1 MDEEFMNTL
10 RNLGT
15 KWYHCPNG
23 HAYTIGECGLA
34 MVESRC
40 PECGEKI
47 GGKDHKLLK
56 SNKLVDFDLDVKN
69 HINITPVKVLDKKD
83 NENKEEK
90 AIKEDKNADAK
101 NDNKDDNKNDN
112 KIDNKNEEEIN
123 NINIKKEEEN
133 INKEEKDKKIENDI
147 KKEE

>member
-1 MDEEFMNTL
+1 MNTL

-47 GGKDHKLLK
+47 GGKDHKLLNT
-56 SNKLVDFDLDVKN
+56 NKLVDFDLDVKN

-83 NENKEEK
+83 KENKEEK
-90 AIKEDKNADAK
+90 EIKEDKNVVIK
-101 NDNKDDNKNDN
+101 NDNKDDNKDEN
-112 KIDNKNEEEIN
+112 KNDNKNEEEIN
-123 NINIKKEEEN
+123 NINDKKEEEN